1 MPLLKEQNTLA
12 SPHAW
17 GSLLKT
23 HYTAH
28 LATGLGNVCTIEGVT
43 CLSDEID
50 FGDYKIINGRLRV
63 SEEPGFGMKL
73 LSSVS

>member
-1 MPLLKEQNTLA
+1 MPSLTRSSILA

-23 HYTAH
+23 HYVAH
-28 LATGLGNVCTIEGVT
+28 LASGLGNVCTIEGVT

-50 FGDYKIINGRLRV
+50 FGNYQKVDGKLHV

-73 LSSVS
+73 L

>member
-1 MPLLKEQNTLA
+1 MPLLKQQNTLA

-23 HYTAH
+23 HYIAH
-28 LATGLGNVCTIEGVT
+28 LAAGLGNVCTLEGVT

-50 FGDYKIINGRLRV
+50 FGEYKIENGMLRV
-63 SEEPGFGMKL
+63 SGKPGFGMKL
-73 LSSVS
+73 LSQ